1 MRSLVAL
8 AILLAAGIGYLG
20 YRVVSLEH
28 QLDRVSAQLGAP
40 AASKPSASD
49 KPSAAQPAAAQG
61 HEQRIAK
68 LEHEVSSLQAD
79 LRSLEQAT
87 ETSLNT
93 GAAPPDPKQ
102 ILSVV
107 SNEASRIRDRQ
118 LDFQRDTW
126 TKWRRNTLKN
136 FALQQKL
143 TDEQNADMD
152 ELLVSEVDRLIG
164 LFRREDL
171 VDKPEQFAQEAAN
184 VLRDTDNAAHG
195 VLTNEQFAPWAQL
208 RAYERHTLWPWLPE

>member
-1 MRSLVAL
+1 MVAL

-20 YRVVSLEH
+20 YRVISLEH
-28 QLDRVSAQLGAP
+28 QLDRISAQLGAP
-40 AASKPSASD
+40 AQGKPSAND
-49 KPSAAQPAAAQG
+49 GKPSAEPAAAQG

-68 LEHEVSSLQAD
+68 LERELHSLQAD
-79 LRSLEQAT
+79 VRSLEQAT
-87 ETSLNT
+87 ETSLNEPT
-93 GAAPPDPKQ
+93 SPPDPKQ

-118 LDFQRDTW
+118 LDFQRNTW

-136 FALQQKL
+136 FAIQQKL

-164 LFRREDL
+164 LFRRDDL
-171 VDKPEQFAQEAAN
+171 IDKPEQFAQEAAN
-184 VLRDTDNAAHG
+184 VLRDTDYAAHG